1 MKTPNRRENR
11 LSRSAVAIR
20 PIASFF
26 VLWLMLSCSSTRS
39 MFGGRL
45 PFQVTVDPDA
55 NENSAV
61 AVDLVVVYDAK
72 LVDKLLELSASA
84 WFLQKNQLVKDHPRQ
99 IDIHKWEW
107 VPGQSVKGKSVTYES
122 GAKKIVLFANYVTEG
137 EHRRVIDPQR
147 PFHLTLGALDLEVVS
162 Q

>member
-1 MKTPNRRENR
+1 
-11 LSRSAVAIR
+11 
-20 PIASFF
+20 
-26 VLWLMLSCSSTRS
+26 MLSCSSTRS